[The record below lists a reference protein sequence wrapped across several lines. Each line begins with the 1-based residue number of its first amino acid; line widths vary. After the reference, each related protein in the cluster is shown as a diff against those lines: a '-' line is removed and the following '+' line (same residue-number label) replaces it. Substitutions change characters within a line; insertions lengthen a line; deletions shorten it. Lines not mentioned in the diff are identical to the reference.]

1 MKAKTP
7 FYGDRID
14 RKAKIAQ
21 RLYRN
26 EKRTR
31 DVPKYNVID
40 EDEDLPDH
48 IAKTGEMP
56 LTKQKGN

>member
-21 RLYRN
+21 KLHRN
-26 EKRTR
+26 EKRSR

-40 EDEDLPDH
+40 EDEDSYDH
-48 IAKTGEMP
+48 IAKIGEMP